1 MTDYS
6 TDYIELRARS
16 AFSFLEG
23 ASTPEDL
30 ATCAAKLGYRAIA
43 LGDRDGLYGAPRFH
57 QAAKDAQIKPI
68 VGAELTLDDGSRLYV
83 LIPDRERY
91 KNLCRMITASKLRA
105 AKGAGRITLDDLER
119 HGHGMICLG
128 GGTMSPLSRML
139 IRGEDPRPL
148 CDRLG
153 GIFGGKNLYI
163 DLQRHLDADE
173 ERLNRKLAALAEAA
187 HLPIVATND
196 VCHGG
201 ADRRLLDVLTCIRLK
216 TTLEEAGRALWVNNQ
231 RHLKPPAEM
240 AALFR
245 DLPDAVAATR
255 TIAERCAFTLSDM
268 GYRFPSY
275 PVPSGETS
283 DSYLRILTYKGARDR
298 WGPSLDERTRRQLEH
313 ELEMIERLKLAGYFL
328 IVWDI
333 VQFCRDNQIMAQ
345 GRGSAANSAVCYALG
360 ITAVD
365 AVKMKLLFERFL
377 SEERGEWPDID
388 LDLPS
393 GDQRE
398 KVIQYVYR
406 RYGEHGAAMTANVIT
421 YRTKSAVREVSKA
434 LGFSPE
440 QVDRLA
446 KLNQVYEFRDH
457 YDDLVALFKRGGV
470 DAESPRIRMLLE
482 LVRRIKSIPRHLGQH
497 SGGMVIAATPL
508 NEIVPLE
515 PAAMPGRVV
524 VQWDKEDCADLGIIK
539 IDLLGLGMLAVL
551 EESIPMIREHEGVEI
566 DLAHLPPDDPGVYAM
581 LRRAD
586 TVGVFQVESRAQ
598 MATLPRMKPTCFYD
612 LVVEVAIIRPGPIVG
627 KMMNPYLDRRNG
639 RAPVIYAH
647 PSLEPILKR
656 TLGVPLFQEQLLRI
670 AMTVGGFTGGEAEE
684 LRRAMG
690 FKRSAE
696 RMEKIEARLRSGM
709 ARNGITGKLADEIA
723 LSISSFALYG
733 FPESHAASFALIA
746 YASAYLKY
754 YHPAAFF
761 AALLNC
767 WPMGF
772 YHPSVLVKDAQRGGV
787 IVLPIDATCSDWNC
801 IIEREALESR
811 EVRTEQPS
819 PSREVPLARG
829 RRAQRVGEGEW
840 PIARGHSSPSRAGG
854 GQGLGRSDP
863 TVASNRPERPL
874 PAGDARHPP
883 RIGEGIREDTNQ
895 NFNRASLRSA
905 QERPSPGRVP
915 VAPPLQGEELKQGEG
930 SNLCLR
936 MGLRYVTG
944 LREETGRRAERE
956 RARRPFDSI
965 ADFTAR
971 VGPNRREL
979 DALAYAGAFAAFG
992 LTRRDA
998 LWNAAAV
1005 ERDPSS
1011 LLTRA
1016 RPRAVKAPLPEM
1028 MPIEQTLADYAA
1040 TGLTTG
1046 PHPMKYLREGLDAR
1060 CVVSAAKLQDLRHG
1074 SIVKTAGVVIVRQ
1087 RPGTAKGFLFITLED
1102 ETGISNLIVTP
1113 NLFQANRLLLISAKI
1128 LQAEGV
1134 LQRVDGVTAIR
1145 AHKFAEI
1152 KLPGATPP
1160 SHDFH

>member
-1 MTDYS
+1 
-6 TDYIELRARS
+6 
-16 AFSFLEG
+16 
-23 ASTPEDL
+23 
-30 ATCAAKLGYRAIA
+30 
-43 LGDRDGLYGAPRFH
+43 
-57 QAAKDAQIKPI
+57 
-68 VGAELTLDDGSRLYV
+68 
-83 LIPDRERY
+83 
-91 KNLCRMITASKLRA
+91 
-105 AKGAGRITLDDLER
+105 
-119 HGHGMICLG
+119 
-128 GGTMSPLSRML
+128 
-139 IRGEDPRPL
+139 
-148 CDRLG
+148 
-153 GIFGGKNLYI
+153 
-163 DLQRHLDADE
+163 
-173 ERLNRKLAALAEAA
+173 
-187 HLPIVATND
+187 
-196 VCHGG
+196 
-201 ADRRLLDVLTCIRLK
+201 
-216 TTLEEAGRALWVNNQ
+216 
-231 RHLKPPAEM
+231 
-240 AALFR
+240 
-245 DLPDAVAATR
+245 
-255 TIAERCAFTLSDM
+255 
-268 GYRFPSY
+268 
-275 PVPSGETS
+275 
-283 DSYLRILTYKGARDR
+283 
-298 WGPSLDERTRRQLEH
+298 
-313 ELEMIERLKLAGYFL
+313 
-328 IVWDI
+328 
-333 VQFCRDNQIMAQ
+333 
-345 GRGSAANSAVCYALG
+345 
-360 ITAVD
+360 
-365 AVKMKLLFERFL
+365 
-377 SEERGEWPDID
+377 
-388 LDLPS
+388 
-393 GDQRE
+393 
-398 KVIQYVYR
+398 
-406 RYGEHGAAMTANVIT
+406 
-421 YRTKSAVREVSKA
+421 
-434 LGFSPE
+434 
-440 QVDRLA
+440 
-446 KLNQVYEFRDH
+446 
-457 YDDLVALFKRGGV
+457 
-470 DAESPRIRMLLE
+470 
-482 LVRRIKSIPRHLGQH
+482 VRRIQSVPRHLGQH

-508 NEIVPLE
+508 DEIVPLE

-524 VQWDKEDCADLGIIK
+524 VQWDKDDCADLGIIK

-551 EESIPMIREHEGVEI
+551 EETIPMIREHQGVEI

-627 KMMNPYLDRRNG
+627 KMMNPYLDRRNQ
-639 RAPVIYAH
+639 RAPIIYAH

-696 RMEKIEARLRSGM
+696 KMEKIEARLRSGM

-723 LSISSFALYG
+723 LSITSFALYG

-761 AALLNC
+761 AAILNC

-772 YHPSVLVKDAQRGGV
+772 YHPSVLVKDAQRGGLT
-787 IVLPIDATCSDWNC
+787 VLPIDATRSDWKC
-801 IIEREALESR
+801 TIERALPESR
-811 EVRTEQPS
+811 EARTEQPS
-819 PSREVPLARG
+819 PAGRG
-829 RRAQRVGEGEW
+829 SRAQRVGEGEW
-840 PIARGHSSPSRAGG
+840 PIAQDHSSPSPESRAARTEIPSPAGRG
-854 GQGLGRSDP
+854 RRAQRVGEGAALRDQGLGRSDA
-863 TVASNRPERPL
+863 VNARISDKPEFKAL
-874 PAGDARHPP
+874 H
-883 RIGEGIREDTNQ
+883 Q
-895 NFNRASLRSA
+895 NFNRAPLRSA
-905 QERPSPGRVP
+905 LNKVPHLTSPI
-915 VAPPLQGEELKQGEG
+915 QGEG
-930 SNLCLR
+930 SGHSAPLHLR

-944 LREETGRRAERE
+944 LREETGRRAELE

-998 LWNAAAV
+998 MWNAAAV

-1016 RPRAVKAPLPEM
+1016 RPKAVKAPLPEM
-1028 MPIEQTLADYAA
+1028 APLEQTLADYAA
-1040 TGLTTG
+1040 TSLTTG
-1046 PHPMKYLREGLDAR
+1046 PHPMSYLREGLDAQR
-1060 CVVSAAKLQDLRHG
+1060 VLSAAKLQNLRHG

-1128 LQAEGV
+1128 LHAEGV